1 MPAGQPSAPALARAA
16 VATGVD
22 GIFMETHVNP
32 KRALSDAAN
41 AIAFKEVRA
50 LWSMLLDIHAVVN
63 GEADCTCC

>member
-1 MPAGQPSAPALARAA
+1 MLQSARTSL
-16 VATGVD
+16 
-22 GIFMETHVNP
+22 
-32 KRALSDAAN
+32 N